1 VSATGQVCAVDRVGS
16 TAVLVATFAMPTA
29 SRYTRHTHDVH
40 QLAWA
45 SRGVLIVATD
55 AGTWVLP
62 PARALWIPA
71 GIAHET
77 IASATTTMRSLYLS
91 AHMCPITWSQPQ
103 PVEANALFA
112 ELLGYL
118 ARSGLNSERRE
129 RAEAVLLDLLE
140 PVAVTTVHAPIPD
153 DECAA
158 RAARA
163 LLDNPADPRSL
174 EEWGQQVSRKR
185 AHPGPR
191 VPQPDG
197 SRVRPLAD
205 ASPHPGR
212 PAGTRRRRA
221 RQPRRSARRLPDNQR
236 VRCRVPARD
245 QHHSRRV
252 LPSQADLTAL
262 TVLTRCGAVHA
273 GRGRSGLWP

>member
-1 VSATGQVCAVDRVGS
+1 VSATGQVRAVDRVGS
-16 TAVLVATFAMPTA
+16 TAVLVATFAMPSA
-29 SRYTRHTHDVH
+29 SRYTRHTHDTH

-71 GIAHET
+71 GIVHET

-91 AHMCPITWSQPQ
+91 THMCPITWSQPQ

-112 ELLGYL
+112 ELVGYL
-118 ARSGLNSERRE
+118 ARSGLSNERRE

-158 RAARA
+158 RVARA
-163 LLDNPADPRSL
+163 LLANPSDPRSL
-174 EEWGQQVSRKR
+174 EEWGRQVC
-185 AHPGPR
+185 
-191 VPQPDG
+191 V
-197 SRVRPLAD
+197 
-205 ASPHPGR
+205 
-212 PAGTRRRRA
+212 
-221 RQPRRSARRLPDNQR
+221 SARTLARAFRSQTGVGFDRWRTLARIQAALPELAAGEP
-236 VRCRVPARD
+236 VSHVARHVGY
-245 QHHSRRV
+245 QTASAFVAAFRRETNTT
-252 LPSQADLTAL
+252 PGAYFQAKPT
-262 TVLTRCGAVHA
+262 
-273 GRGRSGLWP
+273 